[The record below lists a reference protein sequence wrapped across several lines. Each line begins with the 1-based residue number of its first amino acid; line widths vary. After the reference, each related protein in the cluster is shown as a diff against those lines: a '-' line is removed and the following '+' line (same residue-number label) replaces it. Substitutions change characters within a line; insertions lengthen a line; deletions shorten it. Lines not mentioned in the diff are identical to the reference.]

1 MLPPKKKGAD
11 KGGPRVSWAV
21 GKKVTPPTGGPVESV
36 DRDGLFVAEINS
48 VAWAEEQ
55 YTTEGIK
62 FASGDVSNA
71 LADKQISQTSAT
83 LVRSL
88 RELGTDP

>member
-1 MLPPKKKGAD
+1 M
-11 KGGPRVSWAV
+11 
-21 GKKVTPPTGGPVESV
+21 ESV
-36 DRDGLFVAEINS
+36 DRDGLFVAMINS
-48 VAWAEEQ
+48 VAGVEEQ

-71 LADKQISQTSAT
+71 LPDKQISQTSAT

-88 RELGTDP
+88 RELGTYP